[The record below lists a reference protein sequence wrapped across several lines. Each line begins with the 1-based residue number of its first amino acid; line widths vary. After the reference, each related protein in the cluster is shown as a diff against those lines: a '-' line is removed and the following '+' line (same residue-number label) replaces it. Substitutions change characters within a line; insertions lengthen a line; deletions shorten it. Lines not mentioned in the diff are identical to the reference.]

1 MLVEAFNDYVC
12 GYDLSDRNIALKY
25 AHSFRV
31 MNLQV
36 KYAKKLGFSP
46 EDVEIARVIGLLHDF
61 GRFEQLRVY
70 HTYDDSASID
80 HANYSCDQ
88 LFKKG
93 NIKKFVTNE
102 EWYPIIEF
110 AIRNHNKRVIEDCDD
125 ERTLMHAKLIR
136 DTDKIDIIYLMGTL
150 KQVKIKPIK
159 ARVNKKVLEGFYNHE
174 QIDSSLIKNKN
185 DDSVIRYAFA
195 FDINNTICLKEL
207 RRNYKTYYEVQKGN
221 KDLDGVYKETLKY
234 IKERL
239 KNEGIR

>member
-1 MLVEAFNDYVC
+1 MLIEAFNDYVS

-70 HTYDDSASID
+70 HTYDDFVSID
-80 HANYSCDQ
+80 HASYSCEQ
-88 LFKKG
+88 LFEKG

-110 AIRNHNKRVIEDCDD
+110 AIRNHNKRVIEECND
-125 ERTLMHAKLIR
+125 ERMLMHAKLIR
-136 DTDKIDIIYLMGTL
+136 DTDKIDIIYLMGKL
-150 KQVKIKPIK
+150 KQVKIRPIK
-159 ARVNKKVLEGFYNHE
+159 AKVNKKVLEGFYRHE
-174 QIDSSLIKNKN
+174 QIDSTLIKNKN

-207 RRNYKTYYEVQKGN
+207 RRNYKYYHDVQKDN
-221 KDLDGVYKETLKY
+221 EELNGVYKETLRY